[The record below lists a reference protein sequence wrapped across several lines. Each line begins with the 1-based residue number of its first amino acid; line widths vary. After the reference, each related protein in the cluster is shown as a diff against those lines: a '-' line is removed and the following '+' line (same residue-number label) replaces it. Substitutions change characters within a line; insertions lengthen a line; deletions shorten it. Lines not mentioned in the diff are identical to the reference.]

1 MSSCA
6 ISTRTLRYEY
16 QSKYHPLPCLMRL
29 KTGPE
34 QEAKQQSITSRLPP
48 QSCKRP
54 NARHLRRQ
62 RMADMRAAGPPGP
75 VFPPFPNC
83 KQTLKG
89 SRPMN
94 KILVAVFDTETAAYE
109 GLSALK
115 ELNASGD
122 ITLNATAVIAKSADG
137 ALGLRQAAEQGPG
150 STALGLITGSLIGLL
165 AGPLGL
171 ALGATAGGLTGLLLD
186 LRRAGMSEE
195 FVQEVSEKLAPGKSA
210 VLADMDETW
219 TVPVDTRLEPLG
231 AVVVRHLR
239 AEVEEDQLNRE
250 AAQLKAERAQLK
262 AELAEASDEAKT
274 KVQAHLHALEK
285 KAQALQARAQA
296 ALEDIRKEA
305 EQKTAA
311 MQAQIQTASERQK
324 AKVEQRLSAAK
335 ASYEAR
341 TAKLKQAWESFKQ
354 ALS

>member
-1 MSSCA
+1 
-6 ISTRTLRYEY
+6 
-16 QSKYHPLPCLMRL
+16 
-29 KTGPE
+29 
-34 QEAKQQSITSRLPP
+34 
-48 QSCKRP
+48 
-54 NARHLRRQ
+54 
-62 RMADMRAAGPPGP
+62 
-75 VFPPFPNC
+75 
-83 KQTLKG
+83 
-89 SRPMN
+89 MN

-231 AVVVRHLR
+231 AVVVRYLR

-262 AELAEASDEAKT
+262 AEPKPKCRRICTRWKKRPRPCKRARKPPWKT
-274 KVQAHLHALEK
+274 Y
-285 KAQALQARAQA
+285 ARKPNTKPPPCR
-296 ALEDIRKEA
+296 RKSRRPA
-305 EQKTAA
+305 N
-311 MQAQIQTASERQK
+311 
-324 AKVEQRLSAAK
+324 
-335 ASYEAR
+335 AR
-341 TAKLKQAWESFKQ
+341 KPRWNNA
-354 ALS
+354 

>member
-1 MSSCA
+1 
-6 ISTRTLRYEY
+6 
-16 QSKYHPLPCLMRL
+16 
-29 KTGPE
+29 
-34 QEAKQQSITSRLPP
+34 
-48 QSCKRP
+48 
-54 NARHLRRQ
+54 
-62 RMADMRAAGPPGP
+62 
-75 VFPPFPNC
+75 
-83 KQTLKG
+83 
-89 SRPMN
+89 MN

-122 ITLNATAVIAKSADG
+122 ITLNATAVITKSADG

-150 STALGLITGSLIGLL
+150 STALGLVTGSLIGLL

-250 AAQLKAERAQLK
+250 AAQLKAEHAQLK

>member
-1 MSSCA
+1 
-6 ISTRTLRYEY
+6 
-16 QSKYHPLPCLMRL
+16 
-29 KTGPE
+29 
-34 QEAKQQSITSRLPP
+34 
-48 QSCKRP
+48 
-54 NARHLRRQ
+54 
-62 RMADMRAAGPPGP
+62 
-75 VFPPFPNC
+75 
-83 KQTLKG
+83 
-89 SRPMN
+89 MN

-115 ELNASGD
+115 DLNASGD

-239 AEVEEDQLNRE
+239 TEVEE
-250 AAQLKAERAQLK
+250 
-262 AELAEASDEAKT
+262 ELRD
-274 KVQAHLHALEK
+274 
-285 KAQALQARAQA
+285 
-296 ALEDIRKEA
+296 RK
-305 EQKTAA
+305 
-311 MQAQIQTASERQK
+311 S
-324 AKVEQRLSAAK
+324 VV
-335 ASYEAR
+335 
-341 TAKLKQAWESFKQ
+341 
-354 ALS
+354 

>member
-1 MSSCA
+1 
-6 ISTRTLRYEY
+6 
-16 QSKYHPLPCLMRL
+16 
-29 KTGPE
+29 
-34 QEAKQQSITSRLPP
+34 
-48 QSCKRP
+48 
-54 NARHLRRQ
+54 
-62 RMADMRAAGPPGP
+62 
-75 VFPPFPNC
+75 
-83 KQTLKG
+83 
-89 SRPMN
+89 MN

-195 FVQEVSEKLAPGKSA
+195 FVQEISEKLAPGKSA

-250 AAQLKAERAQLK
+250 AAQIKAERAQLK

-305 EQKTAA
+305 EHKTTA